1 MNTRFLRFRGH
12 SLLILTGIAMS
23 GTILAQRTEKTSLG
37 EFLEEIRV
45 TAPRLVTKQV
55 VGRTL
60 AGSKVELITLERRV
74 SYADLDLAVH
84 ADVTQLTT
92 RVNEMAKEAC
102 ADLAKM
108 YPLSDP
114 KTPDCVRAAVAAAKP
129 QLDAAV
135 AAADKHE

>member
-1 MNTRFLRFRGH
+1 MML
-12 SLLILTGIAMS
+12 SGIAMS
-23 GTILAQRTEKTSLG
+23 GTILAQRAEEATLR

-55 VGRTL
+55 VGRTS

-74 SYADLDLAVH
+74 SYADLDLALQ

-92 RVNEMAKEAC
+92 RVDEMAKEAC

-108 YPLSDP
+108 YPQSDP
-114 KTPDCVRAAVAAAKP
+114 KTPDCIREAVAAAKP
-129 QLDAAV
+129 QVDAAV
-135 AAADKHE
+135 AAAGKHE